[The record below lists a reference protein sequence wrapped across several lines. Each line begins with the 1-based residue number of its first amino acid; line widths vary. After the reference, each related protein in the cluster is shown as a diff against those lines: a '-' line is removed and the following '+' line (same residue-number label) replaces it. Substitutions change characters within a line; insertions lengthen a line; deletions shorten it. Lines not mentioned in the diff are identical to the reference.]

1 MSHFPRPLLLT
12 LLTALPVALLP
23 ASSAADEHIVGGD
36 PVSVAEYPWVVALA
50 SRDRYGDARSG
61 QFCGG
66 ALVGPDTVVTAAHC
80 LSSAVLGSRPAD
92 DPGDLT
98 VIAGRDDLGRDTG
111 REVPVREV
119 RINPDYD
126 ARTNAGDVAVLTL
139 AESLPAED
147 AIRVAGAGHP
157 GYAPGTP
164 ALVHGWGD
172 TTGDG
177 GYQDL
182 LRAASVRM
190 LADEDCARAYEPVG
204 GGFSAASMVCAAAPE
219 GGQDA
224 CQGDSGGPLVAEG
237 ALVDLVSWGTGC
249 GDPAYPGVYT
259 RGSLIA
265 ELLDGSAP
273 AAD

>member
-1 MSHFPRPLLLT
+1 MSYFHRPLLLSA
-12 LLTALPVALLP
+12 LTALSAALLP
-23 ASSAADEHIVGGD
+23 AHAAADEHIVGGS
-36 PVSVAEYPWVVALA
+36 PVSVTDHPWVVALA
-50 SRDRYGDARSG
+50 SRDRYGEARSG

-80 LSSAVLGSRPAD
+80 VSPQVLGRNAD

-98 VIAGRDDLGRDTG
+98 VIAGRDDLAQDAG
-111 REVPVREV
+111 REVAVREV

-126 ARTNAGDVAVLTL
+126 PATNAGDLAVLTL
-139 AESLPAED
+139 TESLPADD

-157 GYAPGTP
+157 GYTPGTE

-172 TTGDG
+172 TTGSG
-177 GYQDL
+177 GYENL
-182 LRAASVRM
+182 LRAAGVRM
-190 LADEDCARAYEPVG
+190 LADDDCARAYEAVG
-204 GGFSAASMVCAAAPE
+204 GGFDAESMVCAAAPQ

-224 CQGDSGGPLVAEG
+224 CQGDSGGPLVAAG
-237 ALVDLVSWGTGC
+237 ALVGLVSWGNGC

-265 ELLDGSAP
+265 DLLEQEGRVSD
-273 AAD
+273 